1 MPLNV
6 SYRWTG
12 LGRVEAHPQ
21 YVIVIT
27 RRYGVADAAHGSNEP
42 GVMRAVNL
50 AAEVANVNI

>member
-1 MPLNV
+1 MNV